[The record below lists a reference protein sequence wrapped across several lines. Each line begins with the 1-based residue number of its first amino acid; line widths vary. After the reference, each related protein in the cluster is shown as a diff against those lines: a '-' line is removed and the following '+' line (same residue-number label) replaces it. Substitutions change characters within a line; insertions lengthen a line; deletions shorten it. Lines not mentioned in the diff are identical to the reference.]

1 MKDTKLALLIAAILI
16 VLAAVT
22 REDPAASESWAST
35 QVVPLA
41 FAEKRGAD
49 KWPTSQKERFL
60 SDPENQIRL
69 SQPDSVLRNGRGPG
83 EWLPTS
89 GQCDYMGRFMA
100 VMERYQLHH
109 REPQWRD
116 WQTKRQRCYTQFQ

>member
-1 MKDTKLALLIAAILI
+1 MKDTRLALLIAAILI
-16 VLAAVT
+16 VLAAVK
-22 REDPAASESWAST
+22 RADPSVSESWAST

-100 VMERYQLHH
+100 VMERTQSHY
-109 REPQWRD
+109 RE
-116 WQTKRQRCYTQFQ
+116 RQRAGRPEDRPHRASPRT